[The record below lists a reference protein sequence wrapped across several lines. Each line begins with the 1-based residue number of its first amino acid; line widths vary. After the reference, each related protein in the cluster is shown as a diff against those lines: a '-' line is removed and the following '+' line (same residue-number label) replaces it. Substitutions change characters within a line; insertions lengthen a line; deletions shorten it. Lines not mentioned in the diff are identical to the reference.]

1 VPFPAANIEM
11 DLGGATARMHL
22 ESYAIPD
29 FFDLKHGLTG
39 GPSVP
44 ARVTFET
51 RWSGVI
57 KRGPRIDEGLR
68 FAGDFVFGN
77 ATTAWTAQE
86 EGFAFASDPIETSHS
101 LGAVIGRERNG
112 MFAARSITAPGG
124 PLYVRR
130 LGDG

>member
-1 VPFPAANIEM
+1 MNL
-11 DLGGATARMHL
+11 DGATARMHL
-22 ESYAIPD
+22 ENYAIPD

-44 ARVTFET
+44 GSVSFET

-57 KRGPRIDEGLR
+57 KRGPRINEELR
-68 FAGDFVFGN
+68 FAGDFVQGN
-77 ATTAWTAQE
+77 ATTAWSAKE
-86 EGFAFASDPIETSHS
+86 EGFTFESDPAETSHS

-112 MFAARSITAPGG
+112 MFYARSSTAPGG